1 MNFSRR
7 NFVKLGGIA
16 AIASL
21 GLSNFAYGKT
31 ASDVLAN
38 QTADDFRKL
47 IGTEFYLANNDIS
60 TVATLVGVKDFQ
72 HKPINGESFSL
83 EFQVPPENSKEDIYQ
98 IQHSEL
104 GNFELFMTA
113 SKNGKNQV
121 LIATIT
127 RI

>member
-21 GLSNFAYGKT
+21 GLSNFAFGKT
-31 ASDVLAN
+31 GSNLLAT
-38 QTADDFRKL
+38 QTADDFRNL
-47 IGTEFYLANNDIS
+47 IGTEFYVTSNDLS
-60 TVATLVGVKDFQ
+60 TVATLVGVKDFPN
-72 HKPINGESFSL
+72 KPINGESFSL
-83 EFQVPPENSKEDIYQ
+83 EFQIPLRSSKEGFYQ
-98 IQHSEL
+98 IQHSDL

-113 SKNGKNQV
+113 AKNGKNRV

-127 RI
+127 KI